1 MAPNAMKKRISL
13 RLRVRALIRATSA
26 WPARRDLELSRI
38 AVVWLWCRC
47 LIRALPSGPR
57 RIRRPG
63 VIDRTHPPERA
74 TSAFRLVP
82 PPSALAGGRCTGP
95 SARIRLSVPIAH
107 PGQEMP
113 RKKSEPVDQDTA
125 RTIGGLLRGLRRS
138 AGFRAVRDAAAQP
151 GCPAAQQTIY
161 AYERGGLVPSL
172 KQFMELVEFYAL
184 QTEGAPRDIR
194 YQGVA
199 ALIAALSTPAY
210 HIPEVL
216 DLINRL
222 QPAPA
227 AGRRRRKR

>member
-1 MAPNAMKKRISL
+1 VK
-13 RLRVRALIRATSA
+13 
-26 WPARRDLELSRI
+26 
-38 AVVWLWCRC
+38 
-47 LIRALPSGPR
+47 
-57 RIRRPG
+57 
-63 VIDRTHPPERA
+63 
-74 TSAFRLVP
+74 
-82 PPSALAGGRCTGP
+82 
-95 SARIRLSVPIAH
+95 
-107 PGQEMP
+107 
-113 RKKSEPVDQDTA
+113 
-125 RTIGGLLRGLRRS
+125 
-138 AGFRAVRDAAAQP
+138 DAAAVP

-184 QTEGAPRDIR
+184 QTEGASPDIR

-199 ALIAALSTPAY
+199 AVIAALSTPAY

>member
-1 MAPNAMKKRISL
+1 VKQTHSTFSPRFQE
-13 RLRVRALIRATSA
+13 VF
-26 WPARRDLELSRI
+26 
-38 AVVWLWCRC
+38 AV
-47 LIRALPSGPR
+47 
-57 RIRRPG
+57 
-63 VIDRTHPPERA
+63 
-74 TSAFRLVP
+74 
-82 PPSALAGGRCTGP
+82 
-95 SARIRLSVPIAH
+95 
-107 PGQEMP
+107 P
-113 RKKSEPVDQDTA
+113 RKKQEPVGTDVA
-125 RTIGGLLRGLRRS
+125 RNIGGLLRGLRRS
-138 AGFRAVRDAAAQP
+138 AGYRAVRDAAAIP

-184 QTEGAPRDIR
+184 QTEGVPEDIR
-194 YQGVA
+194 YQAVA